1 VSVDNK
7 HICVQTVAANTWKD
21 VHEVAKSQPAQ
32 QCRQGQPETLD
43 FTCQEKA
50 IITQRLIEWHQ
61 NQPSSMITASIEF
74 LVGRLSGI
82 TKDLQLT
89 ALISWPLSFKLLQLI
104 GLMFT

>member
-1 VSVDNK
+1 MPL
-7 HICVQTVAANTWKD
+7 T
-21 VHEVAKSQPAQ
+21 
-32 QCRQGQPETLD
+32 
-43 FTCQEKA
+43 
-50 IITQRLIEWHQ
+50 
-61 NQPSSMITASIEF
+61 SMITAPMEF